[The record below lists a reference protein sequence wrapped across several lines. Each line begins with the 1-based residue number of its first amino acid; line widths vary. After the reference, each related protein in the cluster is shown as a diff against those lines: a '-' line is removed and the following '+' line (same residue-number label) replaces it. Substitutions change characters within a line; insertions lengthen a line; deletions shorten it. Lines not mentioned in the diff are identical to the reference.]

1 MVNVRGRDGHDSK
14 ARGTAVTEESDSACS
29 DLDDTDLAE
38 LTFDPI
44 RLTEI
49 DYGSPELA
57 KRLLM
62 ANVAISWLHRTKA
75 ELGTDMEMMLVAEE
89 GFEIGTSMAEAEE
102 YFRELSNII
111 RAALARSAIS
121 AASMLVKAP

>member
-1 MVNVRGRDGHDSK
+1 M
-14 ARGTAVTEESDSACS
+14 TEELDSACS
-29 DLDDTDLAE
+29 DLVDTDLAE

-49 DYGSPELA
+49 DYASPELA

-75 ELGTDMEMMLVAEE
+75 ELGADMEMMLGAEE
-89 GFEIGTSMAEAEE
+89 EFEIGTSMAEAEE
-102 YFRELSNII
+102 YFRALSDII

-121 AASMLVKAP
+121 AASMLVKTT